1 MASRKFADAVTET
14 VERINAEL
22 GEDAAGVRDERARP
36 DAHIEVGFAGMLE
49 ADRSVTPATRERAT
63 IILSLRTGTRARSG
77 AGTIAVL
84 VRHEAALC
92 ALIGWVPSVAEDLI
106 FGQTRQANIEL
117 GNTETITVETEILLR
132 IELESR

>member
-1 MASRKFADAVTET
+1 MASRKFADAILET
-14 VERINAEL
+14 VARINAEI
-22 GEDAAGVRDERARP
+22 GADAAAVRDERARNT
-36 DAHIEVGFAGMLE
+36 AHIEVGFSGMLE
-49 ADRSVTPATRERAT
+49 ADRSVVPSTRERAT
-63 IILSLRTGTRARSG
+63 IILSVRTATKARSG

-84 VRHEAALC
+84 ARHEAALC

-132 IELESR
+132 VELENR